1 MGISP
6 MMQQYLTIH
15 EQYPDC
21 LLLFRLGDFYE
32 LFFEDAKVASHELEL
47 TLTGKDCGLE
57 ERAPMCGVPFHSVN
71 TYIEKLIERGYKV
84 AICEQMEDPAL
95 AKGLVK
101 REVVRVITAGTVTD
115 PVMLDDRKNNYLMAV
130 LTDGR
135 NAGIAFADVSTG
147 EFYVAEPA
155 MAILRAEILRT
166 APTEIICASRESLK
180 QAAGEFPGIVISEQN
195 SNWFQLHNAGE
206 VLCDHF
212 KLPHLAGLGLE
223 EHPFATRAAGALMK
237 YLGETQKNSLEHMT
251 TLRFARSGNRML
263 LDPNTRRNLELTE
276 SLRWKGK
283 KGTLLNLLD
292 RTSTAMGGRLLR
304 SWVEQPL
311 LEREEINGRLDA
323 VEALAQ
329 SRMIGISLA
338 EELEGVYD
346 MERLLSKVS
355 YRNLN
360 ARDCLALCASFK
372 RIPGIRELVASL
384 PGVVGHCCAS
394 GTDRDGASV
403 HSASGDFPRME
414 DGGSVQNASGEL
426 QRILQALDPME
437 DLTALLEAAIHPDAP
452 IQITEGGIIRDGY
465 NSTLDEYREAQKHG
479 RQWILDMENREREST
494 GIRNLR
500 IQYNKVFGYY
510 IEVTKSFLSQV
521 PERYIRKQ
529 TLTNAERFMTP
540 ELKEVEQKIIGAQ
553 EQSVRLELQIFGE
566 IRDRIAGEISRIQR
580 TAEAVKRLD
589 AYQSLARVAAE
600 NRYVRPEIVTDGTL
614 SITEGRHPVVEQ
626 SIPENSFVPNDTLL
640 DTGENRMMIITG
652 PNMAG
657 KSTYMRQVALI
668 CLMAQI
674 GSFVPATEAHLPVC
688 DQIFTRV
695 GASDDLAS
703 GQSTFMVEMSETA
716 YILRNATKDSLIILD
731 EIGRGTST
739 FDGLSIAWAVVEY
752 ICDREKIGAKTL
764 FATHYHELSELEGHL
779 EGIKNYCISVKEH
792 GEDVIFMRKIT
803 RGGAD
808 KSFGVHVAR
817 LAGIP
822 HPVIVRAHE
831 IQARLE
837 VSDINQNTIGQ
848 NILGD
853 SNENR
858 KNQQVDM
865 FEYRK
870 MEIIQEL
877 QELDVMALT
886 PIDAMNKLFLLREKA
901 RKV

>member
-6 MMQQYLTIH
+6 MMQQYLNIH

-130 LTDGR
+130 LTDGK
-135 NAGIAFADVSTG
+135 NAGIACADVSTG

-180 QAAGEFPGIVISEQN
+180 EAAGEFPGIVVSEQN

-223 EHPFATRAAGALMK
+223 EHPSATRAAGALMK

-283 KGTLLNLLD
+283 KGTLLSLLD
-292 RTSTAMGGRLLR
+292 KTSTAMGGRLLR

-311 LEREEINGRLDA
+311 LDREEINGRLDA
-323 VEALAQ
+323 VEELVRN
-329 SRMIGISLA
+329 RMIGISLA

-372 RIPGIRELVASL
+372 RIPGIRELVAS
-384 PGVVGHCCAS
+384 
-394 GTDRDGASV
+394 GTIQDA
-403 HSASGDFPRME
+403 
-414 DGGSVQNASGEL
+414 ASGEL
-426 QRILQALDPME
+426 PRILQALDPME

-465 NSTLDEYREAQKHG
+465 NPTLDEYREAQKHG
-479 RQWILDMENREREST
+479 RQWILDMENREREAT

-521 PERYIRKQ
+521 PPRYIRKQ

-553 EQSVRLELQIFGE
+553 EQSVRLELQIFGG

-752 ICDREKIGAKTL
+752 ICNREKIGAKTL

-858 KNQQVDM
+858 KNEQVDM

>member
-6 MMQQYLTIH
+6 MMQQYLNIH

-130 LTDGR
+130 LTDGK
-135 NAGIAFADVSTG
+135 NAGIACADVSTG

-180 QAAGEFPGIVISEQN
+180 QAAGEFPGIVVSEQN

-223 EHPFATRAAGALMK
+223 EHPSATRAAGALMK

-283 KGTLLNLLD
+283 KGTLLSLLD
-292 RTSTAMGGRLLR
+292 KTSTAMGGRLLR

-311 LEREEINGRLDA
+311 LDREEINGRLDA
-323 VEALAQ
+323 VEELVRN
-329 SRMIGISLA
+329 RMIGISLA

-372 RIPGIRELVASL
+372 RIPGIRELVAS
-384 PGVVGHCCAS
+384 
-394 GTDRDGASV
+394 GTIQDA
-403 HSASGDFPRME
+403 
-414 DGGSVQNASGEL
+414 ASGEL
-426 QRILQALDPME
+426 PRILQALDPME

-465 NSTLDEYREAQKHG
+465 NPTLDEYREAQKHG
-479 RQWILDMENREREST
+479 RQWILDMENREREAT

-521 PERYIRKQ
+521 PPRYIRKQ

-858 KNQQVDM
+858 KNEQVDM

>member
-1 MGISP
+1 
-6 MMQQYLTIH
+6 
-15 EQYPDC
+15 
-21 LLLFRLGDFYE
+21 
-32 LFFEDAKVASHELEL
+32 
-47 TLTGKDCGLE
+47 
-57 ERAPMCGVPFHSVN
+57 
-71 TYIEKLIERGYKV
+71 
-84 AICEQMEDPAL
+84 
-95 AKGLVK
+95 
-101 REVVRVITAGTVTD
+101 
-115 PVMLDDRKNNYLMAV
+115 
-130 LTDGR
+130 
-135 NAGIAFADVSTG
+135 
-147 EFYVAEPA
+147 
-155 MAILRAEILRT
+155 
-166 APTEIICASRESLK
+166 
-180 QAAGEFPGIVISEQN
+180 
-195 SNWFQLHNAGE
+195 
-206 VLCDHF
+206 
-212 KLPHLAGLGLE
+212 
-223 EHPFATRAAGALMK
+223 
-237 YLGETQKNSLEHMT
+237 
-251 TLRFARSGNRML
+251 
-263 LDPNTRRNLELTE
+263 
-276 SLRWKGK
+276 
-283 KGTLLNLLD
+283 
-292 RTSTAMGGRLLR
+292 
-304 SWVEQPL
+304 
-311 LEREEINGRLDA
+311 
-323 VEALAQ
+323 
-329 SRMIGISLA
+329 
-338 EELEGVYD
+338 
-346 MERLLSKVS
+346 
-355 YRNLN
+355 
-360 ARDCLALCASFK
+360 
-372 RIPGIRELVASL
+372 
-384 PGVVGHCCAS
+384 
-394 GTDRDGASV
+394 
-403 HSASGDFPRME
+403 ME

-465 NSTLDEYREAQKHG
+465 NRTLDEYREAQKHG
-479 RQWILDMENREREST
+479 RQWILDMETREREAT

-674 GSFVPATEAHLPVC
+674 GSFVPAAEAHLPVC

-792 GEDVIFMRKIT
+792 GEDVIFMRKIA

-858 KNQQVDM
+858 KNEQVDM

>member
-1 MGISP
+1 MAISP
-6 MMQQYLTIH
+6 MMQQYLQIH
-15 EQYPDC
+15 DQYPDC

-32 LFFEDAKVASHELEL
+32 LFFEDAKTASRELEL

-71 TYIEKLIERGYKV
+71 TYIEKLISRGYKV

-101 REVVRVITAGTVTD
+101 RDVVRVVTAGTVTD
-115 PVMLDDRKNNYLMAV
+115 PAMLEEKNNNYIVSVV
-130 LTDGR
+130 LDG
-135 NAGIAFADVSTG
+135 NHTGIAYADVSTG
-147 EFYVAEPA
+147 EFIVSEPEKA
-155 MAILRAEILRT
+155 NLRAEIRRI
-166 APTEIICASRESLK
+166 APTEMICGDAVDLREILMPD
-180 QAAGEFPGIVISEQN
+180 PGNISEQKKE
-195 SNWFQLHNAGE
+195 WFQSRAARE
-206 VLCDHF
+206 MLCKHF
-212 KLPHLAGLGLE
+212 RVTHLTGLGLDD
-223 EHPFATRAAGALMK
+223 HPHAVCAAGALMK
-237 YLGETQKNSLEHMT
+237 YLSETQKNDLEHIT
-251 TLRFARSGNRML
+251 TLRYEQTGNTML
-263 LDPNTRRNLELTE
+263 IDPNTRHNLELTE
-276 SLRWKGK
+276 SIRGKGK

-292 RTSTAMGGRLLR
+292 RTCTAMGGRLLR

-311 LEREEINGRLDA
+311 VRIDEINHRLDA
-323 VEALAQ
+323 VAELVGNRVLGMTL
-329 SRMIGISLA
+329 S

-346 MERLLSKVS
+346 MERLLTKVA

-360 ARDCLALCASFK
+360 ARDCLALGASLK
-372 RIPGIRELVASL
+372 KIPGILNLLEGVQSTALREIY
-384 PGVVGHCCAS
+384 H
-394 GTDRDGASV
+394 
-403 HSASGDFPRME
+403 E
-414 DGGSVQNASGEL
+414 
-426 QRILQALDPME
+426 LDPLPE
-437 DLTALLEAAIHPDAP
+437 LTGLLDEAIHPDAP
-452 IQITEGGIIRDGY
+452 AVITEGGIIRDGY
-465 NSTLDEYREAQKHG
+465 SGMLDDYRAAQTNGK
-479 RQWILDMENREREST
+479 QWILELEAREREET

-500 IQYNKVFGYY
+500 IQYNRVFGYY

-529 TLTNAERFMTP
+529 TLTGAERYMTP
-540 ELKEVEQKIIGAQ
+540 ELKEMEQKIIGAQ
-553 EQSVRLELQIFGE
+553 EQSVRLELQLFGE
-566 IRDRIAGEISRIQR
+566 VREKIAGEIQRIQMTANALKKLDVFQSLSR
-580 TAEAVKRLD
+580 TA
-589 AYQSLARVAAE
+589 SE
-600 NRYVRPEIVTDGTL
+600 NRYVRPEMSDDGVL

-626 SIPENSFVPNDTLL
+626 SLGENGFVPNDTYL
-640 DTGENRMMIITG
+640 DLDENRMMIITG

-674 GSFVPATEAHLPVC
+674 GSFVPAREAHLPVH
-688 DQIFTRV
+688 DRIFTRV

-739 FDGLSIAWAVVEY
+739 FDGLAIAWAVVEY
-752 ICDREKIGAKTL
+752 ICDREKIGARTL
-764 FATHYHELSELEGHL
+764 FATHYHELSELEGHMA
-779 EGIKNYCISVKEH
+779 GIRNYCISVKEH
-792 GEDVIFMRKIT
+792 GEDVIFMRKIV

-817 LAGIP
+817 LAGVP

-848 NILGD
+848 NIIGEN
-853 SNENR
+853 STPRMNE
-858 KNQQVDM
+858 QVDL

-870 MEIIQEL
+870 TEIIQEL

-886 PIDAMNKLFLLREKA
+886 PMDAINRLFLLREKA
-901 RKV
+901 RKI

>member
-1 MGISP
+1 
-6 MMQQYLTIH
+6 
-15 EQYPDC
+15 
-21 LLLFRLGDFYE
+21 
-32 LFFEDAKVASHELEL
+32 
-47 TLTGKDCGLE
+47 
-57 ERAPMCGVPFHSVN
+57 
-71 TYIEKLIERGYKV
+71 
-84 AICEQMEDPAL
+84 
-95 AKGLVK
+95 
-101 REVVRVITAGTVTD
+101 
-115 PVMLDDRKNNYLMAV
+115 
-130 LTDGR
+130 
-135 NAGIAFADVSTG
+135 
-147 EFYVAEPA
+147 
-155 MAILRAEILRT
+155 
-166 APTEIICASRESLK
+166 
-180 QAAGEFPGIVISEQN
+180 
-195 SNWFQLHNAGE
+195 
-206 VLCDHF
+206 
-212 KLPHLAGLGLE
+212 
-223 EHPFATRAAGALMK
+223 
-237 YLGETQKNSLEHMT
+237 MT

-283 KGTLLNLLD
+283 KGTLLSLLD
-292 RTSTAMGGRLLR
+292 KTSTAMGGRLLR

-311 LEREEINGRLDA
+311 LDREEINGRLDA
-323 VEALAQ
+323 VEELVRN
-329 SRMIGISLA
+329 RMIGISLA

-372 RIPGIRELVASL
+372 RIPRIRELVAS
-384 PGVVGHCCAS
+384 
-394 GTDRDGASV
+394 GTIQDA
-403 HSASGDFPRME
+403 
-414 DGGSVQNASGEL
+414 ASGEL
-426 QRILQALDPME
+426 PRILQALDPME

-465 NSTLDEYREAQKHG
+465 NPTLDEYREAQKHG
-479 RQWILDMENREREST
+479 RQWILDMENREREAT

-521 PERYIRKQ
+521 PPRYIRKQ

-858 KNQQVDM
+858 KNEQVDM